1 MTIIEKK
8 VVKIK
13 VKSRFCAVCDS
24 KFRWQCKCP
33 NNKVM
38 ARQVKKSFHDDGKR
52 YGVKRALEHCYD
64 NNDNLDNKG
73 EKSNETV

>member
-1 MTIIEKK
+1 
-8 VVKIK
+8 
-13 VKSRFCAVCDS
+13 
-24 KFRWQCKCP
+24 
-33 NNKVM
+33 M
-38 ARQVKKSFHDDGKR
+38 ARQVKKSFHNDGKR

>member
-24 KFRWQCKCP
+24 KVRWQCKCP

-38 ARQVKKSFHDDGKR
+38 ARQVKKSFHEGKR
-52 YGVKRALEHCYD
+52 YRGKRALEYCYD
-64 NNDNLDNKG
+64 T
-73 EKSNETV
+73 EKKNENI